1 MKMMVVGEAVPCGHG
16 CLSSTTDG
24 EALWSS
30 VVGED
35 VVMGR
40 TIARSSGAI
49 GDGYRDSCTPFS
61 NGEVARMK

>member
-1 MKMMVVGEAVPCGHG
+1 MKMIVVGEAVPYGHWR
-16 CLSSTTDG
+16 LSSTTDE

-35 VVMGR
+35 AVMGR
-40 TIARSSGAI
+40 TTARSCGVVS
-49 GDGYRDSCTPFS
+49 DGCKDSCTPFS

>member
-1 MKMMVVGEAVPCGHG
+1 MKMIVVGKAMPYGHG
-16 CLSSTTDG
+16 RLSSTIDR

-40 TIARSSGAI
+40 MTARSRGVV
-49 GDGYRDSCTPFS
+49 DDVCRDSCTHFS
-61 NGEVARMK
+61 NGEVAGMK